1 MHCGLGRAQCDS
13 KPERLSDLLLRRVI
27 KCIIY
32 IVVQSNFEIFD
43 QERVRR
49 ILFVDNDKIVLD
61 ELKKQLLSMRSVWDM
76 VFVGSGK
83 EALELMENA
92 SYDVVVSDMHI
103 SEMDGV
109 EFFDLVMMRYPG
121 VVRIMHSEKP
131 DNEQSKKAVRCTH
144 QFLLKPCD
152 PEKIKYTIERT
163 CKLQSL
169 TKNAKL
175 KQTIAGIRNLPS
187 LPELYDLITREMQ
200 SPDPSLAKVAA
211 HVSKDISLSA
221 KILQIVNSA
230 YFALP
235 CKISDTKQATI
246 YLGLEVVKTIV
257 LTNHIFSSIAFDAE
271 ALGFNITQMWDHS
284 MMVGVVSGEIARVEQ
299 ADEEEVKEA
308 VIAGVLHDI
317 GKLILLK
324 VPEKYKEILSFIE
337 YTGCDAVDAEY
348 AVMKTSHAELGAY
361 LLGIWGIPDNIVE
374 IVAFHHE
381 PSALIENVLSSMHNH
396 KEKNTVPTTPT
407 GGVLRSRS
415 IKDFIK
421 GLTALAAVH
430 VANTLVTESNCSPGI
445 TTFPSIDMLYLKT
458 VKLEDRM
465 PKWIDCYS
473 KVTNLKMN
481 HA

>member
-1 MHCGLGRAQCDS
+1 MEQ
-13 KPERLSDLLLRRVI
+13 PNI
-27 KCIIY
+27 
-32 IVVQSNFEIFD
+32 EIFD
-43 QERVRR
+43 QKRVRR
-49 ILFVDNDKIVLD
+49 ILFVDNDKIALD
-61 ELKKQLLSMRSVWDM
+61 ELKKQLFSMRSVWDM

-103 SEMDGV
+103 SEMDGI
-109 EFFDLVMMRYPG
+109 EFFDSVMMRYPG
-121 VVRIMHSEKP
+121 AVRIMHSEKP
-131 DNEQSKKAVRCTH
+131 DNEQSKEAVRCTH

-175 KQTIAGIRNLPS
+175 KQTIAGIKNLPS

-235 CKISDTKQATI
+235 CKIADTKQATI

-257 LTNHIFSSIAFDAE
+257 LTNHIFSFIECDAE

-284 MMVGVVSGEIARVEQ
+284 MMVGIVSGEIARAEQVGKDEVE
-299 ADEEEVKEA
+299 AA
-308 VIAGVLHDI
+308 MIAGVLHDI

-324 VPEKYKEILSFIE
+324 VPEKYKEILSFVK
-337 YTGCDAVDAEY
+337 YTGCDVVDAEY

-361 LLGIWGIPDNIVE
+361 LLGLWGIPDNIVE

-381 PSALIENVLSSMHNH
+381 PSALIENVLATMHNP
-396 KEKNTVPTTPT
+396 KENSRDNTTPT
-407 GGVLRSRS
+407 GGVLESRS
-415 IKDFIK
+415 VNKFIK

-430 VANTLVTESNCSPGI
+430 AANALITQNNSSSGI
-445 TTFPSIDMLYLKT
+445 TTFPGIDMLYLKT
-458 VKLEDRM
+458 VNLDDRI
-465 PKWIDCYS
+465 PIWKDCYN
-473 KVTNLKMN
+473 KVTN
-481 HA
+481 